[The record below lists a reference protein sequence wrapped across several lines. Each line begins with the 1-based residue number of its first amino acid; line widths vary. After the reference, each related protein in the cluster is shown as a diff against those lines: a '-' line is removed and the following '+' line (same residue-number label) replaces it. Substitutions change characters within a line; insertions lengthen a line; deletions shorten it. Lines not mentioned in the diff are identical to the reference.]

1 VPLDPG
7 TRVVGVRMRPG
18 AAPPLLGFDAAAVRD
33 TRAPVQELWGAAG
46 RRLAEALDER
56 EDRLA
61 VLLSLLTGRAVRA
74 RQPDPL
80 VVAAIARLRLPRA
93 GLRGAPSVRAVADE
107 LAVSERQLRRR
118 FTVAVGYGPK
128 LLARVLRLEG
138 ALAAARDGDELA
150 RVAAEAGY
158 ADQAHFAN
166 DCRALAGV
174 PPSALLGRE
183 DVRFLQDAATW
194 PHDRRRR

>member
-1 VPLDPG
+1 
-7 TRVVGVRMRPG
+7 MRPG

-33 TRAPVQELWGAAG
+33 ARAPVQELWGDAG

-56 EDRLA
+56 EDRRAVPLA
-61 VLLSLLTGRAVRA
+61 LLTWRAARA
-74 RQPDPL
+74 RRPDPL
-80 VVAAIARLRLPRA
+80 VAAAIARLGPPPA
-93 GLRGAPSVRAVADE
+93 GAGGGPGVRAVADE
-107 LAVSERQLRRR
+107 LGVSERQLRRR

-138 ALAAARDGDELA
+138 ALAAARDGEELA
-150 RVAAEAGY
+150 RAAADAGY

-174 PPSALLGRE
+174 SPAALLGRR
-183 DVRFLQDAATW
+183 DVRFLQDAAGW
-194 PHDRRRR
+194 SRDRGRR